1 MQVLVYMRIQRSEG
15 NSYHVTA
22 GIGAQFNDLVG
33 RKHLYLQ
40 ALRGV
45 LFAESSTSCYRTLS
59 ASSVARELR
68 MNRSFHLVNEQGD
81 WEALVL
87 QI

>member
-1 MQVLVYMRIQRSEG
+1 MQVLVYMHIQRSEG

-22 GIGAQFNDLVG
+22 EIGAQFNDLV
-33 RKHLYLQ
+33 
-40 ALRGV
+40 
-45 LFAESSTSCYRTLS
+45 SSTFTCRYCEVYCLQKTQPAATELS
-59 ASSVARELR
+59 STSSVARELK

-81 WEALVL
+81 WEALVF